1 MSELEGGLVFS
12 QNIIHAGYG
21 DYDGVAAGDS
31 DGGTGGGGNGWYGDD
46 DSGRHKVTYDDGG
59 ARR

>member
-1 MSELEGGLVFS
+1 MAAGTDARNE
-12 QNIIHAGYG
+12 GYG

-31 DGGTGGGGNGWYGDD
+31 DGGTGGGGDGWYGDD
-46 DSGRHKVTYDDGG
+46 DSGRHKVTYGNGG